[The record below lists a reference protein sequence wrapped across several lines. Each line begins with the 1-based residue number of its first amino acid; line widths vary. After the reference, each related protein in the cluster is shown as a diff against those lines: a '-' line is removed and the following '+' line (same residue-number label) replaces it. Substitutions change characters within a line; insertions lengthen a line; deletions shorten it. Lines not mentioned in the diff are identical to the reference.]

1 MTILE
6 RVGRVFRSISGD
18 DVPRSFMTLARERRK
33 PSTSRLYI
41 VETDFAVSEDAYEKI
56 QTHLDELRGKYGL
69 DFLLLEPGFK
79 LKRFDDY

>member
-1 MTILE
+1 MSVLE
-6 RVGRVFRSISGD
+6 RIRKFLR
-18 DVPRSFMTLARERRK
+18 PRGPETLMSLARRRRM

-56 QTHLDELRGKYGL
+56 QAHLDELRQKYGL

>member
-1 MTILE
+1 MNVWE
-6 RVGRVFRSISGD
+6 RIKQYFDLR
-18 DVPRSFMTLARERRK
+18 PRGPETLMSLARSRRM

-41 VETDFAVSEDAYEKI
+41 VETDFAISDDAYDKI
-56 QTHLDELRGKYGL
+56 QAHLDELRQKYSL